1 MFRLLLCSLVLL
13 ASTSASAERLLV
25 ATAANFKPT
34 LGEIVSVFQQQTG
47 HSVIVS
53 SAATGV
59 LYNQILHGAPF
70 DLFLAGDD
78 KHPRLLEQSGDALA
92 GSRIT
97 YAYGNLVLAYRPQLL
112 ELASAGV
119 EALLRDT
126 SLNLVIANPEHAPY
140 GEAAMS
146 VLKRWPGLTQRR
158 ILRAS
163 NVGQAYQMWYS
174 GGADLALVALSSRPA
189 NYLPIPEQ
197 WFAPIQQQAVIL
209 QRSAETSRAREFLG
223 FLQTPAMQSLIRQQG
238 YRTEPAANG

>member
-1 MFRLLLCSLVLL
+1 MFRFLLCSLVLL
-13 ASTSASAERLLV
+13 ASASASADRLLI

-34 LGEIVSVFQQQTG
+34 LGEIASVFQQQTG
-47 HSVIVS
+47 HTVVIS

-70 DLFLAGDD
+70 DLFLAGDE
-78 KHPRLLEQSGDALA
+78 KHPRLLEQSGDALP

-97 YAYGNLVLAYRPQLL
+97 YAYGNLVLAYRPQLS
-112 ELASAGV
+112 ELASAGI
-119 EALLRDT
+119 ETLLGET

-140 GEAAMS
+140 GQAALS
-146 VLKRWPGLTQRR
+146 VLQRWPGLTQRR

-197 WFAPIQQQAVIL
+197 WFAPIQQQAIIL
-209 QRSAETSRAREFLG
+209 QRSAKAASAREFLG
-223 FLQTPAMQSLIRQQG
+223 FLQTPAMRTLIQQHG